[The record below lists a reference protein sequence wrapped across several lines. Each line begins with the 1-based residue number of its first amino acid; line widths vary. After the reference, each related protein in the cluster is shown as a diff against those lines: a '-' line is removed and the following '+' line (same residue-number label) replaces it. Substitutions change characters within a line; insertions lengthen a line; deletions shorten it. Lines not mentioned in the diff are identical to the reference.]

1 MIIVKIKKRAIK
13 GIPAGCIG
21 VKTDVLIESRMFI
34 YFPIEILLWNY
45 YNQIILSIQK
55 LLLYI
60 NALFDTI
67 KIIKLRIG
75 IKLSK
80 IREKKLNSIKS
91 EMNEIKKYIASKNDL
106 DNPEHDQ
113 TNYLSNNDEDTV
125 TLTKIVRNED
135 KNSNYNNL
143 GEIKKELIELKKAI
157 DNNNNLLNEILLK
170 IK

>member
-1 MIIVKIKKRAIK
+1 M
-13 GIPAGCIG
+13 
-21 VKTDVLIESRMFI
+21 
-34 YFPIEILLWNY
+34 LWNY

-55 LLLYI
+55 LLYI
-60 NALFDTI
+60 KALFDTI

-75 IKLSK
+75 TKLSK

-106 DNPEHDQ
+106 DSPEHDQ

-135 KNSNYNNL
+135 KNQNYNNL

-157 DNNNNLLNEILLK
+157 DMNNNLLNEILLK
-170 IK
+170 IR

>member
-1 MIIVKIKKRAIK
+1 M
-13 GIPAGCIG
+13 
-21 VKTDVLIESRMFI
+21 S
-34 YFPIEILLWNY
+34 WNY

-60 NALFDTI
+60 NAFFDTI

-91 EMNEIKKYIASKNDL
+91 EMNEIKKFIASKNDL
-106 DNPEHDQ
+106 DNFEHDQ
-113 TNYLSNNDEDTV
+113 TNYLSSKNEDTV

-135 KNSNYNNL
+135 KNQNYNNL

>member
-1 MIIVKIKKRAIK
+1 M
-13 GIPAGCIG
+13 
-21 VKTDVLIESRMFI
+21 
-34 YFPIEILLWNY
+34 
-45 YNQIILSIQK
+45 
-55 LLLYI
+55 LLYN
-60 NALFDTI
+60 NAIFDTI
-67 KIIKLRIG
+67 NIIKLRIG

-91 EMNEIKKYIASKNDL
+91 EVNEIKKYTASKNDL
-106 DNPEHDQ
+106 DNFEQDQ

-135 KNSNYNNL
+135 KNENYNNL

>member
-1 MIIVKIKKRAIK
+1 M
-13 GIPAGCIG
+13 
-21 VKTDVLIESRMFI
+21 
-34 YFPIEILLWNY
+34 
-45 YNQIILSIQK
+45 
-55 LLLYI
+55 LLYI
-60 NALFDTI
+60 NELFDTI
-67 KIIKLRIG
+67 KIIKQRIG

-125 TLTKIVRNED
+125 TLTKIVRNDD
-135 KNSNYNNL
+135 KNPNYNNL
-143 GEIKKELIELKKAI
+143 GEMKKELIELKKAI
-157 DNNNNLLNEILLK
+157 DINNNLLNKILLK

>member
-1 MIIVKIKKRAIK
+1 M
-13 GIPAGCIG
+13 
-21 VKTDVLIESRMFI
+21 
-34 YFPIEILLWNY
+34 
-45 YNQIILSIQK
+45 
-55 LLLYI
+55 LLYN

-67 KIIKLRIG
+67 NIIKLRIG

-91 EMNEIKKYIASKNDL
+91 EMNEIKKFIASKNDL
-106 DNPEHDQ
+106 NNFEQDQ

-135 KNSNYNNL
+135 INENYNNL

-157 DNNNNLLNEILLK
+157 DINNNLLNEILLK